1 MKSGV
6 NLNTMCVKIVEEPLS
21 SLTEY
26 GAVPI
31 AFKVRARFR
40 PVPAESGLGGIRLV
54 EEPVDPPYIKDYDAT
69 SEEGPARW
77 LRRWKWDTSSW
88 GLLAAYEGSRRVGG
102 AVLARRSP
110 NVNMLEGRD
119 DLAVLWDLRVHP
131 DHRGAGVGRRIFEA
145 SVDWARRHGCV
156 ELKIETQ
163 DINVPACR
171 FYARQGCRLSAII
184 SHAYAECPDEAQ
196 LIWRLAL

>member
-1 MKSGV
+1 
-6 NLNTMCVKIVEEPLS
+6 MCVKIIEEPLS
-21 SLTEY
+21 RLVEY

-31 AFKVRARFR
+31 AFAVTSRLR
-40 PVPAESGLGGIRLV
+40 PIPLENGLGGIRLV
-54 EEPVDPPYIKDYDAT
+54 EEAVKPPYVKDYDAT

-77 LRRWKWDTSSW
+77 LHRWDTSSW
-88 GLLAAYEGSRRVGG
+88 GLIAAYEGSQRVGG
-102 AVLARRSP
+102 AVLARRTP
-110 NVNMLEGRD
+110 NVHMLEGRD

-131 DHRGAGVGRRIFEA
+131 DQRGAGMGRSIFEA
-145 SVDWARRHGCV
+145 AVGWARRHGCV

-171 FYARQGCRLSAII
+171 FYARQRARLSAIV

-196 LIWRLAL
+196 LIWRLPL

>member
-1 MKSGV
+1 
-6 NLNTMCVKIVEEPLS
+6 MCVKIVEEPLAR
-21 SLTEY
+21 LVEY
-26 GAVPI
+26 GTVPI
-31 AFKVRARFR
+31 AFEVSTRFR

-54 EEPVDPPYIKDYDAT
+54 EEAVDPPYVKDYDAT

-131 DHRGAGVGRRIFEA
+131 DHRGTGVGRSIFDA
-145 SVDWARRHGCV
+145 SVDWARRYGCV

-196 LIWRLAL
+196 LIWRLPL